1 MVYHT
6 IVTHHFEEEVQF
18 YLALVQNIRSTV
30 SCFRNRHNGG
40 VIAELI
46 SLAYHEGSLIHV
58 HQSPQRDTAVYNVL
72 TIVTSVEPTA
82 SYVNG
87 LAVGRLGGVD
97 VNPLVCDVSV
107 ISRPVLRILTS
118 QSLLAAFLALRRRN
132 VLVFSIHCTV
142 LIEVVQ
148 CIGQHALVVVLF
160 IQVLVDVKTLRSL
173 AGNSQ
178 GVALAFCSEICEVDL
193 LGVIPGTRLII
204 LGVAVGSAAVNNA
217 AACVLDLVVI
227 LGSITF
233 GQNNSCNLLTIR
245 IVTNLVYFNA
255 GRLISCLCLIVCLVI
270 GHIDECQVIE
280 QNNGVLREA
289 VALCCICT
297 LTAHVEGP
305 LCSTLNGL
313 VSSEF
318 ISNSGPLVC
327 RIFLVIPSIPALT
340 VVYLVA
346 GLGSA
351 LQLVFQLCLC
361 QTFFVAHAQLFTV
374 AVPQFLV
381 VVGHITQL
389 CVHVT
394 AVRRLYAV
402 GDTIGVTAFNGQVSV
417 TELAVPAALTAVG
430 STADIFQLDRI
441 DTVGDIELHDSSC
454 VFTNVPRQALSVFEG
469 TFAQLLACERC
480 HRQCSQTCSGSR
492 NCHHCSRSEGKCLLA
507 EFFLQHKYPP

>member
-6 IVTHHFEEEVQF
+6 IVTHHFEEEVQLD
-18 YLALVQNIRSTV
+18 LALVQNIRSTV

-40 VIAELI
+40 VIAELV

-255 GRLISCLCLIVCLVI
+255 GRHISSFCLIVRCII
-270 GHIDECQVIE
+270 GHIDECQVVEPDDGI
-280 QNNGVLREA
+280 LREA
-289 VALCCICT
+289 VHLRVVT

-305 LCSTLNGL
+305 FCGTLNGF
-313 VSSEF
+313 SSLEF
-318 ISNSGPLVC
+318 ISNCGPLVC
-327 RIFLVIPSIPALT
+327 RIFLVVPSIPALT
-340 VVYLVA
+340 VVYLVT
-346 GLGSA
+346 GLGST
-351 LQLVFQLCLC
+351 LQLFFQLFLC
-361 QTFFVAHAQLFTV
+361 QTFFVRQGQFVTV
-374 AVPQFLV
+374 AVPQFLIIF
-381 VVGHITQL
+381 GHVAQL
-389 CVHVT
+389 WVHVT
-394 AVRRLYAV
+394 AVRRVYAV
-402 GDTIGVTAFNGQVSV
+402 GNTIGVTAFNGQISV
-417 TELAVPAALTAVG
+417 TELAVPTAFTAVC
-430 STADIFQLDRI
+430 STTDVFQLDRI
-441 DTVGDIELHDSSC
+441 DTVGDVELHDSSC

>member
-1 MVYHT
+1 MV
-6 IVTHHFEEEVQF
+6 
-18 YLALVQNIRSTV
+18 
-30 SCFRNRHNGG
+30 G
-40 VIAELI
+40 
-46 SLAYHEGSLIHV
+46 
-58 HQSPQRDTAVYNVL
+58 
-72 TIVTSVEPTA
+72 
-82 SYVNG
+82 
-87 LAVGRLGGVD
+87 
-97 VNPLVCDVSV
+97 
-107 ISRPVLRILTS
+107 ILTT
-118 QSLLAAFLALRRRN
+118 QSFAATVYSLRRRN
-132 VLVFSIHCTV
+132 VLVVSIHCTV

-148 CIGQHALVVVLF
+148 GISQHALFVVLL
-160 IQVLVDVKTLRSL
+160 IQVLVDIKRQRGL
-173 AGNSQ
+173 ACNSQ
-178 GVALAFCSEICEVDL
+178 CVALALCGEIGEVDL
-193 LGVIPGTRLII
+193 LGVIPCARLVI
-204 LGVAVGSAAVNNA
+204 LGVAVSSTAVNGLA
-217 AACVLDLVVI
+217 AGILDLIVI
-227 LGSITF
+227 LLCVAV
-233 GQNNSCNLLTIR
+233 GQNNSSNLLTVR

-270 GHIDECQVIE
+270 GRIDECQVIE

-305 LCSTLNGL
+305 LCGTLNGF
-313 VSSEF
+313 SSLEF
-318 ISNSGPLVC
+318 ICNRGPLVC
-327 RIFLVIPSIPALT
+327 RIFLVVPSIPALT

-454 VFTNVPRQALSVFEG
+454 IFTNVPRQALSVFES
-469 TFAQLLACERC
+469 TFAQLLACERS
-480 HRQCSQTCSGSR
+480 HRQRCQTCSGSR
-492 NCHHCSRSEGKCLLA
+492 NCHHCSGSKGKCLLA
-507 EFFLQHKYPP
+507 EFFLQHRYPP